1 MPIGSISC
9 ALKTG
14 CPLLNPALFRT
25 QYPSPPPPNKE
36 CINWAFCLPTLPK
49 LQSTALWAASK
60 AMVMKWLRTK
70 ELFWS
75 PEISK
80 YSDLWKVFNKSN
92 SWVSTPLS
100 LPVNFDNFSEFENSH
115 KRWSTCQHS
124 VDNNLVFPHTRKLSS
139 IWVTFAA
146 DRKTLPFYKYIIAV
160 LYFYSHWHLY
170 L

>member
-1 MPIGSISC
+1 MCSENRVSI
-9 ALKTG
+9 
-14 CPLLNPALFRT
+14 T
-25 QYPSPPPPNKE
+25 QPSTFSNIASLAPPPNKE
-36 CINWAFCLPTLPK
+36 CINWAFCLPK

-60 AMVMKWLRTK
+60 AMVMKWQRTK

-80 YSDLWKVFNKSN
+80 HSDLWKVFNKSN

-115 KRWSTCQHS
+115 KRWSPCQHS

-160 LYFYSHWHLY
+160 LYFYSHRYLY